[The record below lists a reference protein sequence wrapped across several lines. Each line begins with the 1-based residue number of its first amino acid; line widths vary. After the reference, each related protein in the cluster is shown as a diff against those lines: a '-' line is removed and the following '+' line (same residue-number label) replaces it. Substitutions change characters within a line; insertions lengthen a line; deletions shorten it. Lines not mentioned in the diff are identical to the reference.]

1 MIRREHGFTLIELLV
16 ASTLMIIILGATLTT
31 FEQFVF
37 NSNRN
42 QEHNDSATAARNTLD
57 LLARQLRNHVSA
69 APDQQLGVDKVSPY
83 DIVFQTVDQPKPVGS
98 ANLRNVR
105 RVRYCLDSSVPT
117 NEKVYTQS
125 QTWTTAATPAAPSSV
140 TCPDPAWPTTRI
152 MVDHVVNRV
161 NGQDRPVWTP
171 NDAQLSHV
179 SAIQSVLY
187 VDRDTVHPPGEQR
200 LDTTIFFRNANQA
213 PRAQF
218 SFLVNA
224 NHSVALNATG
234 SFDPEGERIT
244 YQWLEGT
251 DTIGQGLA
259 FTWDDVPLGDHMV
272 TLVVTDGSGLS
283 ESVTQQ
289 VTVTP

>member
-1 MIRREHGFTLIELLV
+1 MRREHGWTLIELLV

-42 QEHNDSATAARNTLD
+42 QEHNDAASAARNTLD
-57 LLARQLRNHVSA
+57 LMARQLRNHA
-69 APDQQLGVDKVSPY
+69 APAPDQQLGIEKAAPY
-83 DIVFQTVDQPKPVGS
+83 DIVFQTVGQTKPAGS
-98 ANLRNVR
+98 ANLKNVS

-117 NEKVYTQS
+117 DEKLYTQS
-125 QTWTTAATPAAPSSV
+125 QTWTTAVTPAAPSSV

-152 MVDHVVNRV
+152 MADHLVNRL
-161 NGQDRPVWTP
+161 NGQNRPVWNP

-179 SAIQSVLY
+179 SAIQTVLF

-200 LDTTIFFRNANQA
+200 LDTTIFFRNANQP

-218 SFLVNA
+218 SFVVNA
-224 NHSVALNATG
+224 NGSVALNATG
-234 SFDPEGERIT
+234 SFDPEGERVT

-251 DTIGQGLA
+251 DVIGQGLA
-259 FTWDDVPLGDHMV
+259 FTWDEVPSGDHMV

-283 ESVTQQ
+283 ESVTQK
-289 VTVTP
+289 VTVP